1 MTKHTLFAC
10 LVAGL
15 VGCST
20 GGAADSEPAAAPAAE
35 AQAAPAGEAAEA
47 PEAEAQEAEAPA
59 AEEAAPAAD
68 EAEAGEAAPAAP
80 ANDGPVPPLG
90 SETTEEILAA
100 FAGEGTLKATI
111 VTSMGALNCEL
122 FDEQAPN
129 TVANFIGLATGRK
142 TYVDATTNEPR
153 RSNYYDGLLFHRVIP
168 RFMIRGGD
176 PTGTGSGGPGYR
188 FADEFHP
195 QLRHDRG
202 GLLSMANAGPNT
214 NGSQFFVTE
223 VPTPHLDNRHSIFGA
238 CEEVELVERMAR
250 VPTGPANRPLEPL
263 VIEQIRITRE

>member
-10 LVAGL
+10 LAAGL
-15 VGCST
+15 LACT
-20 GGAADSEPAAAPAAE
+20 AGGAADSASEGEAAQAPVAQAEGEPAAEPAAAEPAAAE
-35 AQAAPAGEAAEA
+35 HAAAE
-47 PEAEAQEAEAPA
+47 PA
-59 AEEAAPAAD
+59 A
-68 EAEAGEAAPAAP
+68 AEPAGEAAPATAEP
-80 ANDGPVPPLG
+80 EAGEPVPPLG

-100 FAGEGTLKATI
+100 FAGEGTLRATI

-122 FDEQAPN
+122 YDEQVPN
-129 TVANFIGLATGRK
+129 TVANFVGLATGRK
-142 TYVDATTNEPR
+142 TYVDATTNEQR
-153 RSNYYDGLLFHRVIP
+153 RSNYYDGLTFHRVIP
-168 RFMIRGGD
+168 RFMIQGGD

-238 CEEVELVERMAR
+238 CAEVDLVERMAR